1 MAITQTIT
9 SVEQSGGNHSVYN
22 AAEDEAFNGTQLI
35 CFSILLAIVIYF
47 IFRLLDNAIT
57 KTCMGCKR
65 LKECER
71 RLKQLEKERDV

>member
-9 SVEQSGGNHSVYN
+9 SVEQSGGSHSIYN
-22 AAEDEAFNGTQLI
+22 MAEDETFNGTQLI
-35 CFSILLAIVIYF
+35 CCSILVAIVIYF

-65 LKECER
+65 LKECEK
-71 RLKQLEKERDV
+71 RLKKLEKKDA

>member
-9 SVEQSGGNHSVYN
+9 SVEQSGGNHSIYN
-22 AAEDEAFNGTQLI
+22 VADDTGISGNYLVCATV
-35 CFSILLAIVIYF
+35 LLAIVIYF

-65 LKECER
+65 LKECEK
-71 RLKQLEKERDV
+71 RLKKLEEKDG